1 MATVSRVDD
10 DGKSKSVRVKDI
22 EGELVPHKA
31 SREDLSYKNAPVA
44 AGIRRL
50 KAHQVTNWIENLS
63 GNVSNWANGTDSNAL
78 KFRLE
83 PHGFYG
89 SVINIPDEI
98 KNHPFVQRA
107 SVRGL
112 IKFLTEEEA
121 LNRADELVD
130 APDQADESVN
140 EMLKALDAGAARSMT
155 TNFKEGVPDDAEQ
168 VGRPMKAAEIWANAK
183 NPALKVALDKQK
195 SFEIDQDSIE
205 IDPDTL

>member
-1 MATVSRVDD
+1 MATVSRVDE
-10 DGKSKSVRVKDI
+10 DGKSKLVPQKEVD
-22 EGELVPHKA
+22 GEFVPHKA
-31 SREDLSYKNAPVA
+31 SREDLSYKNAPVS

-50 KAHQVTNWIENLS
+50 KANQVTNWIENQS

-121 LNRADELVD
+121 LDRADELID
-130 APDQADESVN
+130 APDQADESVK
-140 EMLKALDAGAARSMT
+140 EMLKALDAGAARNMT

-168 VGRPMKAAEIWANAK
+168 VGKAMKAEEIWANAK
-183 NPALKVALDKQK
+183 NPALRVALGKQ
-195 SFEIDQDSIE
+195 IPIE
-205 IDPDTL
+205 IDPDNI